1 MNPNDII
8 TRAQSKFN
16 QAIDHF
22 QNDLKSLR
30 TGRASASM
38 LDGVVAEA
46 YGTPMPLNQL
56 ATITTPEA
64 QLIQVAPFDI
74 SNLQAIVTSIRNNQN
89 LGLNPTDDGRVIRLQ
104 IPALTEDRR
113 RDIVKQLGQ
122 KQEDAMVRL
131 RAARKDANDEIA
143 KAKKDKEVGEDDA
156 KRLEKQTDDA
166 LVKARNDIEAASA
179 AKERELMSL

>member
-16 QAIDHF
+16 QAIEHF

>member
-8 TRAQSKFN
+8 TRAQTKFN
-16 QAIDHF
+16 QATEHF

-38 LDGVVAEA
+38 LDGVMAEA

-74 SNLQAIVTSIRNNQN
+74 ANLQAIVTSIRNNQN
-89 LGLNPTDDGRVIRLQ
+89 LGLNPTDDGRIIRLQ
-104 IPALTEDRR
+104 IPALTEERR

-156 KRLEKQTDDA
+156 KRLEKQIDDA
-166 LVKARNDIEAASA
+166 LAKVRNDIEASSS

>member
-16 QAIDHF
+16 QAIEHF

-156 KRLEKQTDDA
+156 KRLEKQTDEV

>member
-16 QAIDHF
+16 QAIEHF

-38 LDGVVAEA
+38 LDGVMAEA

-56 ATITTPEA
+56 ATVTTPEA

-131 RAARKDANDEIA
+131 RAARKDANDDIA
-143 KAKKDKEVGEDDA
+143 KAKKDKLVGEDDA

-166 LVKARNDIEAASA
+166 LAKARNDIEAASA

>member
-8 TRAQSKFN
+8 TRAQTKFN
-16 QAIDHF
+16 QAMEHF

-30 TGRASASM
+30 TGRASAAM
-38 LDGVVAEA
+38 LDGVTAEA
-46 YGTPMPLNQL
+46 YGTAMPLNQM

-64 QLIQVAPFDI
+64 QLIQVSPFDI
-74 SNLQAIVTSIRNNQN
+74 GNLQAIVTAIRNNQN

-104 IPALTEDRR
+104 IPALTEERR

-122 KQEDAMVRL
+122 KQEEAMVRL
-131 RAARKDANDEIA
+131 RAARKEANDEIA
-143 KAKKDKEVGEDDA
+143 KAKKDKAVGEDDA

-166 LVKARNDIEAASA
+166 LAKTRNDIEATAG

>member
-16 QAIDHF
+16 QAIEHF

-30 TGRASASM
+30 TGRANASM

-56 ATITTPEA
+56 ATITTPEV

-156 KRLEKQTDDA
+156 KRLEKQIDDA
-166 LVKARNDIEAASA
+166 LVQARNDIEAASA

>member
-16 QAIDHF
+16 QAIEHF

-143 KAKKDKEVGEDDA
+143 KAKKDKAVGEDDA

>member
-16 QAIDHF
+16 QAIEHF

-30 TGRASASM
+30 TGRANASM

-56 ATITTPEA
+56 ATITTPEV

>member
-16 QAIDHF
+16 QAIEHF

-30 TGRASASM
+30 TGRASASV